1 MITRYAVGANG
12 VALLAVGWAVGGG
25 VWAAVAGVAG
35 LLALGAVVAR
45 RGWAGAAVVVA
56 VAFMAEVALAGSPD
70 WALVLLGAVLLAC
83 FLALGELHENGV
95 DVHGTGA
102 DARAAVRPHVVP
114 VLACVAAAVIAIV
127 AAVLPLDGDVVVV
140 AASIAAAA
148 CVGVLI
154 LALPQQ

>member
-1 MITRYAVGANG
+1 MITRWAAAASG

-25 VWAAVAGVAG
+25 VWAAVAALVG
-35 LLALGAVVAR
+35 LLALAAVVAR
-45 RGWAGAAVVVA
+45 RAWAESAVA
-56 VAFMAEVALAGSPD
+56 VAAAFIAEVALAENPN
-70 WALVLLGAVLLAC
+70 WALVLIGVVLLAC
-83 FLALGELHENGV
+83 FLALGELHENGI
-95 DVHGTGA
+95 HLNGA
-102 DARAAVRPHVVP
+102 DAHARSAVRPHVVP